1 MEKKIVFSCSCF
13 IDESVWFVNSIYHSW
28 KFDSF
33 VSVDGLVSSKLF
45 VYKKDF
51 TFVSSDDSIQCIN
64 EIIVCC
70 LECFEFLLTYFSA
83 KEEMSD
89 VFDEIDCLFV
99 VYDQL
104 CYNSEIYIGN
114 DQFDTSNEILNYEQ
128 RQELYHETKKI
139 LKKYFKKQP
148 ERKSCFTSI
157 QKYSYECFCSNC
169 KRVFKNFFLEKL
181 YFIKA

>member
-1 MEKKIVFSCSCF
+1 M
-13 IDESVWFVNSIYHSW
+13 
-28 KFDSF
+28 
-33 VSVDGLVSSKLF
+33 KLT
-45 VYKKDF
+45 V
-51 TFVSSDDSIQCIN
+51 
-64 EIIVCC
+64 
-70 LECFEFLLTYFSA
+70 
-83 KEEMSD
+83 
-89 VFDEIDCLFV
+89 CLFV
-99 VYDQL
+99 IYDQL

-114 DQFDTSNEILNYEQ
+114 DQFDTSNENLNYEQ

>member
-99 VYDQL
+99 IYDQF

-114 DQFDTSNEILNYEQ
+114 DQFDTSNENLNYEQ

-139 LKKYFKKQP
+139 LKNI
-148 ERKSCFTSI
+148 S
-157 QKYSYECFCSNC
+157 
-169 KRVFKNFFLEKL
+169 KNNLKESHVSLQYKNILMNAFVLIVKEFLKIFF
-181 YFIKA
+181 